1 MKEVRDD
8 DVLMMWF
15 EKLVEAQR
23 NYLGVAKGII
33 CVGTMD
39 TDIHMSNSHIDD
51 FRKIAEM
58 LGEEVQIDQNRG
70 TEGEY
75 IGYFYRYEEFKV
87 VCLENNP
94 NYVKEE
100 ENNG

>member
-1 MKEVRDD
+1 MEKVTDN

-23 NYLGVAKGII
+23 NYLGVAKGVI

-39 TDIHMSNSHIDD
+39 TDILISSQHIDD

-70 TEGEY
+70 TKGEY

-87 VCLENNP
+87 VCLIDNP
-94 NYVKEE
+94 NYVKEV

>member
-1 MKEVRDD
+1 MEKVTDD

-39 TDIHMSNSHIDD
+39 TDIRISSSHIDD

-58 LGEEVQIDQNRG
+58 LGEEVQIDQDRG

-75 IGYFYRYEEFKV
+75 IGYRFPYEEFRV
-87 VCLENNP
+87 VCLMDNP

-100 ENNG
+100 KNNG